1 MHRIISALALT
12 LALLVTPA
20 IAEAAVPAPPLGS
33 TSEIHPKLMRR
44 YQCGEY
50 LNEKKGVRG
59 WIERVPTFTGYVYRH
74 REGVPSRM
82 LRWRVAA
89 LCSK

>member
-1 MHRIISALALT
+1 
-12 LALLVTPA
+12 
-20 IAEAAVPAPPLGS
+20 
-33 TSEIHPKLMRR
+33 MRR